1 MSPQLA
7 SFAVTPNYEIVFFAC
22 DIYEV
27 VNILDFRDGKI
38 SLSTIISQLENSKI
52 GGESNS
58 SEILSEILFKYT
70 I

>member
-7 SFAVTPNYEIVFFAC
+7 SFAVTPNYEIVFFSC

-27 VNILDFRDGKI
+27 VNIIDFRDGKI
-38 SLSTIISQLENSKI
+38 SLSTIKSQLENSKI